1 MDTNHIFN
9 KTQGAAGASA
19 AAPIASRLRPEEAAP
34 GFQALLEK
42 LEKSADTLANREVDS
57 PDHLAGALDEA
68 RATLQDALDLGR
80 DLIEAFR
87 QAHVQGDRGAA

>member
-1 MDTNHIFN
+1 MDINQMLNNSKATDATN
-9 KTQGAAGASA
+9 AASSVNQV
-19 AAPIASRLRPEEAAP
+19 ASRLRPEEAAP

-68 RATLQDALDLGR
+68 RATLHDALDLGR
-80 DLIEAFR
+80 DLIEAYR
-87 QAHVQGDRGAA
+87 QAHVTSK

>member
-1 MDTNHIFN
+1 MDTSRIQSAQA
-9 KTQGAAGASA
+9 TAEVARTAGPLAGSTD
-19 AAPIASRLRPEEAAP
+19 P

-42 LEKSADTLANREVDS
+42 LERRAGTLASRELDN

-68 RATLQDALDLGR
+68 RASLEEALELGR

-87 QAHVQGDRGAA
+87 QAHLTAG